1 MNTKWYFGA
10 LIVILALF
18 GVSQER
24 LMLPNQEIVLQFSG
38 DEVSSNQVN
47 LAISNVKKQL
57 ETIGVSKVEISEQ
70 ANGRLVI
77 SYYSDAN
84 IANVKSVLANKT
96 TIALNYT
103 STKNSDLPQFPK
115 DNSYNFDVFEIS
127 KSSDTGFG
135 STSKLFFELKQDY
148 DRFSNPNFNV
158 YAAEFNASEKNIEV
172 LVAYKLNKTIAI
184 AINNIP
190 HKIPEGR
197 AGPLF

>member
-115 DNSYNFDVFEIS
+115 DNSYNLDVFEIS

-158 YAAEFNASEKNIEV
+158 YLPEINTSLKNTEV

-184 AINNIP
+184 EIGTRNIC
-190 HKIPEGR
+190 
-197 AGPLF
+197 